1 MDDRGQVR
9 RVRLWRPSEG
19 WCPTLGLCALL
30 GLPSVGLG
38 GMLDT
43 PLPTFSDG
51 KAAQVVGLLPR
62 VIKHDNLETVV
73 ICTNL
78 DTVAANIGLE
88 VFDKDGVLANSIAA
102 GNGEILNV
110 AVGATR
116 TIGTAATAVLTEDHQ
131 ILLLPGLRSGSGR
144 IVASER
150 NVFCVGMLVDE
161 VHEILSP
168 AICPTCPP
176 PGLASAPVWACGNSM
191 LDPLEQCDDGNPQSG
206 DGCEADCTHGIC
218 GDVNDDG
225 VVDVGDISF
234 FRTHLADP
242 NRPPLSVVGQ
252 SKCSVRGGP
261 ADCDVL
267 DLVVLRRALRI
278 PSLPPL
284 VAPICEAVLG

>member
-1 MDDRGQVR
+1 MDGRGQVP
-9 RVRLWRPSEG
+9 RVRFWRPTEV
-19 WCPTLGLCALL
+19 WCPAVGLCALL

-62 VIKHDNLETVV
+62 VVKHDNLETVV

-78 DTVAANIGLE
+78 DTVAANVGLE
-88 VFDKDGVLANSIAA
+88 VFDKDGVLANSIAV

-131 ILLLPGLRSGSGR
+131 MSLLGGLRNGSGR

-161 VHEILSP
+161 IHEILSP

-176 PGLASAPVWACGNSM
+176 PSLASAPVWACGNSV
-191 LDPLEQCDDGNPQSG
+191 LDPLEPCEDGNKQSG
-206 DGCEADCTHGIC
+206 DGCEADCTNGIC

-225 VVDVGDISF
+225 VVDVSDISF

-242 NRPPLSVVGQ
+242 NGRRLPVVGQ

-261 ADCDVL
+261 TDCDIL